1 VTSSLNLFRQGVVGF
16 IDWLGQIASM
26 SRMTHFL
33 PSADENVSRP
43 ENGSTA
49 GDDNK
54 RVGPSDSI
62 MVIEYKSCA
71 KDANEETEPKCGA
84 NE

>member
-1 VTSSLNLFRQGVVGF
+1 LVRPNCFDVS
-16 IDWLGQIASM
+16 DD
-26 SRMTHFL
+26 HFL
-33 PSADENVSRP
+33 PSADENVSQP

-54 RVGPSDSI
+54 LVGPSDSI